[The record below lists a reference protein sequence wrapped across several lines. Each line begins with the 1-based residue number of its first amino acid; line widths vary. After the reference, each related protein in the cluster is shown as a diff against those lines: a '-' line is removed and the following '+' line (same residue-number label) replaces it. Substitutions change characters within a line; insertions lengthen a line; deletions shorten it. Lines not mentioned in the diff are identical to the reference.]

1 MPPATIIR
9 AWPSELTWVAVTIA
23 VATGLYLVVAREGLP
38 AASGLVGHGVGI
50 LGFLLLLVAEIAYT
64 WRKRPD
70 RSGPGPLLVWMQVH
84 VFAGIV
90 GPYLVLLHT
99 AFEFRGLAGVLT
111 LVMLVVVISGILG
124 RYVYTAGGTQ
134 SAGGSES
141 RRPLSLWYLLH
152 VPLSAAMFALA
163 AMHVAGALYYARL
176 LR

>member
-1 MPPATIIR
+1 
-9 AWPSELTWVAVTIA
+9 LTWVGLAIA
-23 VATGLYLVVAREGLP
+23 VATGLYLLVARNGLP
-38 AASGLVGHGVGI
+38 AASGLVGHGIGI
-50 LGFLLLLVAEIAYT
+50 LGFLLMLVAEIAYT
-64 WRKRPD
+64 WRKHPERA
-70 RSGPGPLLVWMQVH
+70 GPWPLRRWMQAH

-111 LVMLVVVISGILG
+111 LAMLVVVVSGVLG
-124 RYVYTAGGTQ
+124 RYVYTAGAAQPGVPD
-134 SAGGSES
+134 GP
-141 RRPLSLWYLLH
+141 RPLSRWYLLH